1 MANTSYFR
9 MQETENSSTSEVLV
23 ESFKKKNC
31 LMVAPVEQRAQISSS
46 FQIPNSA
53 NWSILP
59 ALHVQL
65 VNHSS

>member
-1 MANTSYFR
+1 

-23 ESFKKKNC
+23 ESLKKNC